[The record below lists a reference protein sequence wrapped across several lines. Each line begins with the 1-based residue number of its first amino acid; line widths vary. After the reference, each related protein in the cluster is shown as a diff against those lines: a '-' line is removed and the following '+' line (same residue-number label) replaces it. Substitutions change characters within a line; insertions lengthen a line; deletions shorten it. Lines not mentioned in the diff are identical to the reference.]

1 MIDLMWVQTE
11 PKSSIL
17 VDGVA
22 KEYDVAN
29 YVSVDDNPRFKRMQ
43 NDLMK
48 VYYNKEDGT
57 IVVHG
62 YVDNIDSAGRK
73 IPFAFF
79 MKEKNIFNAMT
90 VLKNRLKSVNLD
102 PPEEIV
108 DDVLHRYVNQN
119 FIPFFT
125 RKKLKMI
132 VLAGSLGIIAMIALL
147 MLGDASKTIDGLETM
162 QK

>member
-125 RKKLKMI
+125 RKKMRLFFLVGSLVVIALI
-132 VLAGSLGIIAMIALL
+132 VLWMFGNVC
-147 MLGDASKTIDGLETM
+147 KTIDG
-162 QK
+162 